1 MGVAAVIATDS
12 IHDLVHMAIN
22 QLHSSYSGDVPTQ
35 QHTGHLH
42 TVPAQNGKRILTNCR
57 FPALS
62 EEICRCHMCNL
73 EQLSCGEGYF
83 WACLLSVIGC
93 LEALSDLLGHSSPV
107 S

>member
-22 QLHSSYSGDVPTQ
+22 QLHASYSGDAPTQ

-42 TVPAQNGKRILTNCR
+42 TVPAPNGKRIVTNCR
-57 FPALS
+57 FPPLS
-62 EEICRCHMCNL
+62 GEICQRHMCNP
-73 EQLSCGEGYF
+73 EQSSCRDGYF
-83 WACLLSVIGC
+83 WACLRSVIGC
-93 LEALSDLLGHSSPV
+93 VEGALESSLPV